1 MGGGPI
7 RNWKLRPPDDSVK
20 ASCYG
25 LGDIR
30 RARAACTRRRPGA
43 RGHPGTNLPA
53 RLTDQE
59 FWSLSQELS
68 EPSGHFQSDNLLSNE
83 TAYQTVIPELIS
95 RAGEGGVYLGVG
107 PEQNFT
113 YIAALKPRMAFILD
127 VRSGNRD
134 LHLMYKALFEL
145 AADRAEFVSLLF
157 SRARPAD
164 LPKDAT
170 PAELFAA
177 FDAVKPVD
185 ADYERNLARIKQRLV
200 ETHHLPLSSEELKG
214 IEYVYSSFF
223 RFGPGIGYS
232 SSRSGRLA
240 SAPTYATLMRMTDA
254 AGALRSF
261 LASEANF
268 EVVKRLESANL
279 IVPVV
284 GNFSGPKS
292 LRAVAAW
299 LRDRN
304 AKVSAYY
311 LSNVEDYL
319 SRDGIWLDFC
329 RNAAALPLA
338 EKSTFIR
345 SGTGYRPPATP
356 SQPPGAPPLSAIPSD
371 QLSALASK
379 GGGTVTLPDGR
390 VVTIVTSFSAGTGGR
405 GAAVGMGSS
414 RLGLIADDLA
424 PCAPPKVGGKGAPG
438 PEVKST
444 RGPE

>member
-1 MGGGPI
+1 MTQSRRLATGSAISALLALLALVVVGP
-7 RNWKLRPPDDSVK
+7 
-20 ASCYG
+20 G
-25 LGDIR
+25 LDAT
-30 RARAACTRRRPGA
+30 RAD
-43 RGHPGTNLPA
+43 LPA
-53 RLTDQE
+53 RLTDEE

-68 EPSGHFQSDNLLSNE
+68 EPNGFFQSDNLLSNE
-83 TAYQTVIPELIS
+83 TGYQLVIPELTS
-95 RAGEGGVYLGVG
+95 KVGEGGVYLGVG

-113 YIAALKPRMAFILD
+113 YIAALKPRIAFILD

-145 AADRAEFVSLLF
+145 AASRAEFVSLLF
-157 SRARPAD
+157 SRAKPAD
-164 LPKDAT
+164 LPRDAA

-177 FDAVKPVD
+177 FDAVTPVE
-185 ADYERNLARIKQRLV
+185 ADYERNLARIKERLV

-214 IEYVYSSFF
+214 IEYVYGNFF

-232 SSRSGRLA
+232 SSRSGRVGGG
-240 SAPTYATLMRMTDA
+240 PTYATLMRMTDA
-254 AGALRSF
+254 AGAMRSF

-279 IVPVV
+279 VVPVV

-319 SRDGIWLDFC
+319 SRDGTWLDFC

-338 EKSTFIR
+338 EKSLFIR
-345 SGTGYRPPATP
+345 SGGGYRPAARSTPPIPPPPPAP
-356 SQPPGAPPLSAIPSD
+356 IPSD
-371 QLSALASK
+371 QINALVSK
-379 GGGTVTLPDGR
+379 GGGTITLPDGR
-390 VVTIVTSFSAGTGGR
+390 VVTVVTSGSADTGFRVATFGIGSMGTN
-405 GAAVGMGSS
+405 
-414 RLGLIADDLA
+414 RLGPIADDLA
-424 PCAPPKVGGKGAPG
+424 PCAPPKMGGV
-438 PEVKST
+438 EVN
-444 RGPE
+444 